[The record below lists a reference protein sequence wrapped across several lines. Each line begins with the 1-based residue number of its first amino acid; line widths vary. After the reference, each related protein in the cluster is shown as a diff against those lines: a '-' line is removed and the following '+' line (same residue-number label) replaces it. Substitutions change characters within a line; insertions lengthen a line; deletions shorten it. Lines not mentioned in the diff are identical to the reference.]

1 MTPAVRNLFT
11 APLPD
16 GEGEVLRTILENSA
30 FRLESIASRGK
41 RSPEG
46 FWYDQATSEWVMLL
60 RGEACLAFEDDES
73 MNLRAGDYLLIPP
86 HRRHRVE
93 DTSSDALWLA
103 LHFTG
108 NDLKSDNPLEGVQ

>member
-16 GEGEVLRTILENSA
+16 RGGEVFWTHLENSA
-30 FRLESIASRGK
+30 FRLESIASRGE

-46 FWYDQATSEWVMLL
+46 FWYDQAESEWVMLL
-60 RGEACLAFEDDES
+60 RGEACLAFEDDEA

-86 HRRHRVE
+86 HRKHRVE
-93 DTSSDALWLA
+93 YASNDAFWLA
-103 LHFTG
+103 LHFRG
-108 NDLKSDNPLEGVQ
+108 DDLKSDNP